1 MRALAASGGG
11 RVDAATYG
19 RRRTLEVARRI
30 VSTLEGGHA
39 LEARGAYVAAHL
51 APILR

>member
-1 MRALAASGGG
+1 MRVLSASGGG
-11 RVDAATYG
+11 RVDAETYG
-19 RRRTLEVARRI
+19 RRRTFEVARRI

-39 LEARGAYVAAHL
+39 FDTLGTYVAARL